1 MSTLGEAAPLTV
13 GASCDIET
21 FRVRS
26 EDREEEGTED
36 EAGDDEILPFDVDE
50 GEIWSSTSI
59 SPAAELEPEPRGGPE
74 GD

>member
-1 MSTLGEAAPLTV
+1 MSTLGEAAPLTL

-36 EAGDDEILPFDVDE
+36 EAGDDEILPFDVED
-50 GEIWSSTSI
+50 GEIWTSTSI
-59 SPAAELEPEPRGGPE
+59 SPGAEPEPEVKGGPD
-74 GD
+74 GG